1 VGSGHHPHR
10 RRPVAR
16 SEDAGEGQ
24 EAEGQQQQLESES
37 KGETTPEQVEEARR
51 EAVKYRRDLRAA
63 QAAHD
68 ETRKELEQLRAENES
83 SQEKAVREAVEA
95 ARSEEAQRW
104 AHKLLEAEVAVRAA
118 GKLADP
124 GDAIRLL
131 AVDDLLSEQDEQAR
145 AKKVDQ
151 ALDDL
156 LEAKPYLA
164 ANGQTRER
172 STGGLITQGARSTQA
187 PKAEGSPDDWFRRRA
202 GKR

>member
-1 VGSGHHPHR
+1 
-10 RRPVAR
+10 VAR

-24 EAEGQQQQLESES
+24 ESEGQQQLEPES
-37 KGETTPEQVEEARR
+37 KGEEQVEEARR

-83 SQEKAVREAVEA
+83 AQEKAVREAVAA
-95 ARSEEAQRW
+95 ARAEEAQRW

-131 AVDDLLSEQDEQAR
+131 AVDDLLSEEDEQAR
-145 AKKVDQ
+145 ARKVDQ

-164 ANGQTRER
+164 ANGQTQQRQ
-172 STGGLITQGARSTQA
+172 GAKDLITQGARSTQA